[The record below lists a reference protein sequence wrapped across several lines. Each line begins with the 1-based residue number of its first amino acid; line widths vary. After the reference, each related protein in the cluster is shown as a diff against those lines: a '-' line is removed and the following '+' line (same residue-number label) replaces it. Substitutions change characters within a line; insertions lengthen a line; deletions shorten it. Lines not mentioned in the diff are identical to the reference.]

1 MGGQGAVQLCDAK
14 GNPSNAALTWKNVFF
29 SEFNS
34 LQWFT
39 ALLPL
44 RAAAGSLL
52 TSSRKQ
58 IGLLLG
64 AKATACSLLK
74 KSPGLKFLRTIFCMG
89 TVYYLNKLQVATHP
103 SSLRWP
109 NCISTCSQDGL
120 GSTHSKRAW
129 QRQVVTQRFTVST
142 PDCSLCH
149 CQALP
154 FTNVFTTWCC
164 EDPLACN

>member
-1 MGGQGAVQLCDAK
+1 MV
-14 GNPSNAALTWKNVFF
+14 F

-34 LQWFT
+34 LQQFT

-44 RAAAGSLL
+44 QAAAGSLL

-74 KSPGLKFLRTIFCMG
+74 KSLLGIPQGIPLGTGLKFLRTIFCTG

-120 GSTHSKRAW
+120 GSTRGKRAW

-142 PDCSLCH
+142 PDCSLCR

-154 FTNVFTTWCC
+154 FTNVSTT
-164 EDPLACN
+164 